1 MFFLQGMSR
10 ALLVFIAGLLATVPG
25 FAQTRAAT
33 PGVIDG
39 FVTTQG
45 RTIPLGGAQVVVRNA
60 LNDEVASVV
69 AEGDGH
75 FRVVALPDGRYR
87 VVHTLAGCERT
98 ETLAP
103 VT

>member
-1 MFFLQGMSR
+1 MSR

-87 VVHTLAGCERT
+87 VVATLAGFERT
-98 ETLAP
+98 
-103 VT
+103 